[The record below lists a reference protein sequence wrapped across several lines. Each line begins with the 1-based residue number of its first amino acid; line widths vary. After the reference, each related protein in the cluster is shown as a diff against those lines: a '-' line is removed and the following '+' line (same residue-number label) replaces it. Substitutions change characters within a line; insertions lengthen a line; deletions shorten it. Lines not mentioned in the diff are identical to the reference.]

1 MRVRDREGEGP
12 EGAPD
17 VFADVGWGVVG
28 ANVGKL
34 LDGSMALKVVLKDG
48 MGFMVG
54 TVGLSTY
61 VEGVG

>member
-1 MRVRDREGEGP
+1 MRVCDREGEGP

-34 LDGSMALKVVLKDG
+34 LDGSMALKVVLEDG

-54 TVGLSTY
+54 TVGLGTY